1 MYTVYNVYNACAVTS
16 AYNVYIMDCAQ
27 CAMLHTLAADHHSH
41 AGLLATGLQTLPKN
55 TMVTQ
60 DCLQRGCKPCRG
72 TPWSRAIARNW
83 VANLVAEH
91 LVLARSRATGLQTL
105 MRNTLLSRDRAQL
118 GCKPRRGTPCC
129 RAIARNWVTNLDAEH
144 LVVARSRATGLQ
156 TGVAEHH
163 GSFKKDWPRWKQIKT
178 ECDQLKNIKLT
189 EAMIIMGIVAV

>member
-1 MYTVYNVYNACAVTS
+1 MRKSKNCLWRPLKLIVGIVAAATYKVYTACPVCTMCTLCTMCAMCTSAVTS
-16 AYNVYIMDCAQ
+16 LYNVYIVECAQ

-105 MRNTLLSRDRAQL
+105 TRNTLLSRDRAQL
-118 GCKPRRGTPCC
+118 GYKP
-129 RAIARNWVTNLDAEH
+129 
-144 LVVARSRATGLQ
+144 
-156 TGVAEHH
+156 
-163 GSFKKDWPRWKQIKT
+163 
-178 ECDQLKNIKLT
+178 
-189 EAMIIMGIVAV
+189 

>member
-1 MYTVYNVYNACAVTS
+1 MSCVYHVYTVYNVYNACAVTS
-16 AYNVYIMDCAQ
+16 AYNVFIMDCAQ

-91 LVLARSRATGLQTL
+91 LVLARSRATGLQT
-105 MRNTLLSRDRAQL
+105 
-118 GCKPRRGTPCC
+118 
-129 RAIARNWVTNLDAEH
+129 
-144 LVVARSRATGLQ
+144 
-156 TGVAEHH
+156 GVAEHH